1 MDTSFFHQM
10 IRPPSCESTASS
22 LKDSK
27 VSHPG
32 ASEYFAQNTQYV
44 SPHWPSPFHQDS
56 AQLSLTIS
64 NVVLPSSPALDVFL
78 RIASE
83 LSTEHGT
90 LATPTAVC
98 LSFIID
104 CVAAAVYPIF
114 HSAQSL
120 PSASSPSPSSY
131 PKNCGHQAHITLPST
146 PPISKTF
153 PTKSPTSIRRNH
165 TLLSRFS
172 LKHRS
177 KPPAKHQL
185 HQRANRAPKN
195 PKVSSPTQNSSL
207 SQVMSSAAI

>member
-78 RIASE
+78 RIAWDGVGTINRAWDTCDANCGVPVLHNRLCGGSGLSDFSFSAKPS
-83 LSTEHGT
+83 LSTFTITFVVSKKLRSSSTYNTTVNTTYFKDIPNKIAH
-90 LATPTAVC
+90 
-98 LSFIID
+98 
-104 CVAAAVYPIF
+104 F
-114 HSAQSL
+114 HSPKSH
-120 PSASSPSPSSY
+120 SS
-131 PKNCGHQAHITLPST
+131 
-146 PPISKTF
+146 
-153 PTKSPTSIRRNH
+153 
-165 TLLSRFS
+165 
-172 LKHRS
+172 
-177 KPPAKHQL
+177 
-185 HQRANRAPKN
+185 
-195 PKVSSPTQNSSL
+195 VSFLT
-207 SQVMSSAAI
+207 

>member
-1 MDTSFFHQM
+1 MSPPHRLLKILKLAIPVLLSTSPRILNTCLPIGPLLFTKTVHSYLSRSATWSY
-10 IRPPSCESTASS
+10 RPAQRSMCSYES
-22 LKDSK
+22 L
-27 VSHPG
+27 G
-32 ASEYFAQNTQYV
+32 M
-44 SPHWPSPFHQDS
+44 
-56 AQLSLTIS
+56 
-64 NVVLPSSPALDVFL
+64 
-78 RIASE
+78 ASE

-120 PSASSPSPSSY
+120 PSAPSPSPSSS